1 MTQTPVQEAQGCLE
15 SLLNRA
21 EKGERIVITR
31 PGRPPIRLRPTE
43 EAKREGLPSLREW
56 REELQMEGD
65 SLSVTVQRQR
75 DDERH

>member
-1 MTQTPVQEAQGCLE
+1 MTQTPVREAQGCLE
-15 SLLNRA
+15 SLLDRA
-21 EKGERIVITR
+21 EKGETIVITR

-43 EAKREGLPSLREW
+43 EAKREGLPPLREW
-56 REELQMEGD
+56 REEVQMEGD